1 MIKLLS
7 KIYNSLKYNR
17 VDYYSDYILLTG
29 YIKHEEKINTKK
41 KIFVLTRKSE
51 SILFMS
57 ILTFIIF
64 VLSFFILDLITFSIL
79 IIPFLIIFGRLFYV
93 YTKTKHE
100 QKDLKY
106 FFNEMFEDPEQRK
119 NRIRK
124 KKFIEII

>member
-17 VDYYSDYILLTG
+17 VDYYSDYILLTD
-29 YIKHEEKINTKK
+29 YIKHEEKIDTKK
-41 KIFVLTRKSE
+41 KIFVLTGKLE

-64 VLSFFILDLITFSIL
+64 IISFFILDLITFSIL
-79 IIPFLIIFGRLFYV
+79 IIPFLVIFGRLFYV
-93 YTKTKHE
+93 YIKTKHE

-106 FFNEMFEDPEQRK
+106 FFNEMIEDPEHRK

-124 KKFIEII
+124 KKFMELI